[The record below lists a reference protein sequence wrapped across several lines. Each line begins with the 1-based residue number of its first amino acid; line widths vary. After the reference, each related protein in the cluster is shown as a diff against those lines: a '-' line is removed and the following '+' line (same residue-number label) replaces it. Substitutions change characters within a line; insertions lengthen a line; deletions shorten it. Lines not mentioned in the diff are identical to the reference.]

1 MTAKEVLYFVRE
13 NLRDTKQPYR
23 FSDELLLAFLNQE
36 QNHISHLFN
45 LPISVHRQDITPQNS
60 DIILPS
66 VALKILKALCN
77 NQPLAINTLQSL
89 KPHDISL
96 IFIDLQVY
104 ELSKKISGF
113 IEIFYVPS
121 TPNTIDS
128 TLALSDIFLD
138 LLTYHICK
146 RATSIETNTNNLQRV
161 QFYDSLIKGE
171 EDRLAKIISSINSN
185 KILTPYRKV

>member
-23 FSDELLLAFLNQE
+23 FSDELLLGFLNQE

-66 VALKILKALCN
+66 IALKILKALCN
-77 NQPLAINTLQSL
+77 NQPLVINTLQSL

-146 RATSIETNTNNLQRV
+146 RATQIETNTNNLQRV

>member
-23 FSDELLLAFLNQE
+23 FSDELLLGFLNQE

-60 DIILPS
+60 DIILPNI
-66 VALKILKALCN
+66 ALKILKALCN

-146 RATSIETNTNNLQRV
+146 RATQIETNTNNLQRV

>member
-23 FSDELLLAFLNQE
+23 FSDELLLGFLNQE

-66 VALKILKALCN
+66 IALKILKALCN

-104 ELSKKISGF
+104 KLSKKISGF

>member
-23 FSDELLLAFLNQE
+23 FSDELLLGFLNQE

-60 DIILPS
+60 DIILPNI
-66 VALKILKALCN
+66 ALKILKALCN

-121 TPNTIDS
+121 NPNTIDS

-146 RATSIETNTNNLQRV
+146 RATQIETNTNNLQRV

>member
-13 NLRDTKQPYR
+13 NIRDTKQPYR
-23 FSDELLLAFLNQE
+23 FSDELLLGFLNQE

-66 VALKILKALCN
+66 IALKILKALCN

-146 RATSIETNTNNLQRV
+146 RATQIETNTNNLQRV

>member
-23 FSDELLLAFLNQE
+23 FSDELLLGFLNQE

-66 VALKILKALCN
+66 IALKILKALCN

-146 RATSIETNTNNLQRV
+146 RATSIETNTTNLQRV

>member
-23 FSDELLLAFLNQE
+23 FSDELLLGFLNQE

-66 VALKILKALCN
+66 IALKILKALFN

-121 TPNTIDS
+121 TPNTID
-128 TLALSDIFLD
+128 L
-138 LLTYHICK
+138 
-146 RATSIETNTNNLQRV
+146 
-161 QFYDSLIKGE
+161 SLIH
-171 EDRLAKIISSINSN
+171 I
-185 KILTPYRKV
+185 

>member
-1 MTAKEVLYFVRE
+1 MTSKEVLYFVRE

-23 FSDELLLAFLNQE
+23 FSDELLLGFLNQE

-66 VALKILKALCN
+66 IALKILKALCN

>member
-23 FSDELLLAFLNQE
+23 FSDELLLGFLNQE

-161 QFYDSLIKGE
+161 QFYDLLIKGE

>member
-23 FSDELLLAFLNQE
+23 FSDELLLGFLNQE

-146 RATSIETNTNNLQRV
+146 RATQIETNTNNLQRV

>member
-23 FSDELLLAFLNQE
+23 FSDELLLGFLNQE

-66 VALKILKALCN
+66 IALKILKALCN

-146 RATSIETNTNNLQRV
+146 RATQIETNTNNLQRV